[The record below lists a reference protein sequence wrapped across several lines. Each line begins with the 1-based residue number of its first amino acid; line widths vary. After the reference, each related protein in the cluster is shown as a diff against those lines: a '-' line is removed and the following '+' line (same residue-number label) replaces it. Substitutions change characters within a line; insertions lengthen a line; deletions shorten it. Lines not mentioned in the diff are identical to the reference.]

1 MQILSNSI
9 QISHILLKEALNTA
23 KVIVDATAGNGND
36 TLFLAQNAQPD
47 AKIYAFDI
55 QAEAL
60 YNAKEKMKNSCMR
73 TDIKVNFIQASHDE
87 VQTYVENNLDLVI
100 FNLGYLPGGNHAI
113 TTKSETTLKALQ
125 IMLNKLNVHGHIAIV
140 VYPGHEEGLKESQL
154 IKDFASS
161 LAKKY
166 FTVGWYQ
173 MINHN
178 NNAPALCWIEK
189 VGE

>member
-1 MQILSNSI
+1 MQTLSNSI
-9 QISHILLKEALNTA
+9 QIAHTLLKEALNKA
-23 KVIVDATAGNGND
+23 QIVVDATAGNGND
-36 TLFLAQNAQPD
+36 TLFLAQNAKPKT
-47 AKIYAFDI
+47 AIYAFDI

-60 YNAKEKMKNSCMR
+60 YHAQRKMNECCR
-73 TDIKVNFIQASHDE
+73 RDDIKVNFILASHDE
-87 VQTYVENNLDLVI
+87 VEQYVNEVIDLAV
-100 FNLGYLPGGNHAI
+100 FNLGYLPGGNHAV
-113 TTKSETTLKALQ
+113 TTKSETTLNALK
-125 IMLNKLNVHGHIAIV
+125 IMLKKLRVNGYIAIV
-140 VYPGHEEGLKESQL
+140 VYPGHEEGLKEIQL
-154 IKDFASS
+154 IKDFANY

>member
-9 QISHILLKEALNTA
+9 QIAHTLLKTALDNA
-23 KVIVDATAGNGND
+23 HIVIDATAGNGND
-36 TLFLAQNAQPD
+36 TLFLAQNAKRST
-47 AKIYAFDI
+47 KIYAFDI
-55 QAEAL
+55 QTEAL
-60 YNAKEKMKNSCMR
+60 YHAKEKMNKFCRRS
-73 TDIKVNFIQASHDE
+73 DIEVNFMHASHDDVE
-87 VQTYVENNLDLVI
+87 KYVNDNIDLAV
-100 FNLGYLPGGNHAI
+100 FNLGYLPGGNHAV
-113 TTKSETTLKALQ
+113 TTKCETTLKALK
-125 IMLNKLNVHGHIAIV
+125 IMLEKLRPNGHIAVV

-154 IKDFASS
+154 IKDFAAS

>member
-9 QISHILLKEALNTA
+9 QISHILLKECLNTA
-23 KVIVDATAGNGND
+23 KTIVDATAGNGND
-36 TLFLAQNAQPD
+36 TLFLAQNAKKN
-47 AKIYAFDI
+47 AEIYAFDI
-55 QAEAL
+55 QPQAL
-60 YNAKEKMKNSCMR
+60 CHAKEKLCAFCPRN
-73 TDIKVNFIQASHDE
+73 DINVHFIQASHDKADE
-87 VQTYVENNLDLVI
+87 YVQDNIDLAV
-100 FNLGYLPGGNHAI
+100 FNLGYLPGGDHTI
-113 TTKSETTLKALQ
+113 TTKCETTLKALQ
-125 IMLNKLNVHGHIAIV
+125 IMVHKLSVGGHIAVV
-140 VYPGHEEGLKESQL
+140 VYPGHDEGLKESRI
-154 IKDFASS
+154 IKDFAAS